1 MEIYDF
7 YIKII
12 SIQYHKKRYDF
23 SKIYI
28 LTISNHIFFA
38 KLNENN
44 FYIKIV
50 GLDEIYNLLVL
61 SFCIQSH

>member
-1 MEIYDF
+1 M
-7 YIKII
+7 
-12 SIQYHKKRYDF
+12 SQKRYNF

-28 LTISNHIFFA
+28 NHIKTYIFFA

-50 GLDEIYNLLVL
+50 DLDEIYNFLVL
-61 SFCIQSH
+61 RFFIWSR